1 MNTDPA
7 SLDNLREIILPP
19 PVPWWPL
26 APGWW
31 LLLAAIALAASAFAF
46 RLFRRWRANAYRRAA
61 LRELAIAGDVTAI
74 AEILKRTALVAYPR
88 KDVAALSGAAWLAW
102 LAQTGHR
109 RAPADVTAAL
119 TTGVF
124 ATEEAEN
131 IAPVATFAADWIR
144 NHTCGAERDGRRRAK
159 KWVAKR

>member
-7 SLDNLREIILPP
+7 SLDNLREIVLPP

-31 LLLAAIALAASAFAF
+31 LLFAAIALAALAFAF

-61 LRELAIAGDVTAI
+61 LRELAVAGDVPAI

-102 LAQTGHR
+102 LAETGGR
-109 RAPADVTAAL
+109 PVPATVAERL
-119 TTGVF
+119 TLGVF
-124 ATEEAEN
+124 TNHDDSN
-131 IAPVATFAADWIR
+131 IGEVPAFAADWIR
-144 NHTCGAERDGRRRAK
+144 SHT
-159 KWVAKR
+159 VP

>member
-31 LLLAAIALAASAFAF
+31 MLFAAIALAALAFAF
-46 RLFRRWRANAYRRAA
+46 RFFWRWRANAYRRAA
-61 LRELAIAGDVTAI
+61 LRELAIAGDVPAI

-88 KDVAALSGAAWLAW
+88 NDVAALSGAAWLAW
-102 LAQTGHR
+102 LAETGGQPVSATVAER
-109 RAPADVTAAL
+109 L
-119 TTGVF
+119 TLGVF
-124 ATEEAEN
+124 ANHDDSDIGEVPA
-131 IAPVATFAADWIR
+131 FAADWIR
-144 NHTCGAERDGRRRAK
+144 NHTVLPCDYRSL
-159 KWVAKR
+159 

>member
-26 APGWW
+26 ASGWW
-31 LLLAAIALAASAFAF
+31 LLFAAIALAALAFAF

-61 LRELAIAGDVTAI
+61 LRELAVAVDVTAI
-74 AEILKRTALVAYPR
+74 AEILKRTALVAHPR

-102 LAQTGHR
+102 LAQTGGR
-109 RAPADVTAAL
+109 PIPEDVAAAL

-124 ATEEAEN
+124 GRADAVQVSHAT
-131 IAPVATFAADWIR
+131 TFATDWIR
-144 NHTCGAERDGRRRAK
+144 NHQCYAEKG
-159 KWVAKR
+159 

>member
-19 PVPWWPL
+19 PVPWWPP

-31 LLLAAIALAASAFAF
+31 LLFAAIALTALAFAF

-102 LAQTGHR
+102 LAETGGR
-109 RAPADVTAAL
+109 PVPATVAERL
-119 TTGVF
+119 TLGVF
-124 ATEEAEN
+124 ANHDDSDIGEVPA
-131 IAPVATFAADWIR
+131 FAADWIR
-144 NHTCGAERDGRRRAK
+144 SHPVRRTDC
-159 KWVAKR
+159 

>member
-19 PVPWWPL
+19 PAPWWPP

-31 LLLAAIALAASAFAF
+31 MLLGLLTLLGVIAAF
-46 RLFRRWRANAYRRAA
+46 RAWRTWRAAAYRRAA
-61 LRELAIAGDVTAI
+61 LRKLAAAANASAI

-102 LAQTGHR
+102 LAQTGR
-109 RAPADVTAAL
+109 RLAPADVTAAL

-144 NHTCGAERDGRRRAK
+144 NHTCDAERDGRRRAK